1 MRHITCS
8 VKRVRDAFAA
18 TLRRTCLPLV
28 VAVTIAMVPGVALA
42 HEETTSI
49 AAGTRLSYLFAV
61 TLVTWFG
68 FFAYALYTSRKQ
80 QELQR
85 QLDVLLRTLANRE
98 SSRH

>member
-1 MRHITCS
+1 MGHVMHS
-8 VKRVRDAFAA
+8 VKRVLDTFAF
-18 TLRRTCLPLV
+18 TLRRTCLFLIF
-28 VAVTIAMVPGVALA
+28 AVTIAIVPGVALA

-80 QELQR
+80 QELR
-85 QLDVLLRTLANRE
+85 QQLEVLLRTLADRE
-98 SSRH
+98 SR